1 VEEQSAGVGMERVA
15 ETLRRLLIR
24 VLWLAT
30 SWAHIA
36 LIWPAGERAEMVR
49 RLFA

>member
-24 VLWLAT
+24 VLWLAMQLVGLT
-30 SWAHIA
+30 
-36 LIWPAGERAEMVR
+36 
-49 RLFA
+49 